1 VTQPWR
7 GRRAIPVVLRERHEG
22 VELLFEIRDVE
33 HGPSGPRRPTI
44 PEETPNRKDS
54 TGRCPGRGDR
64 LHFVMD
70 AAFRDHVARA
80 LSWAEAH
87 MSLDDAV
94 AGLPAK
100 LRGRVP
106 DGLPYSPWQLLEHI
120 RITQHDILDFCR
132 NPAYEEMKWPDDYWP
147 KAAEPPSAKAWDES
161 LRRIAEDRTA
171 LEALARDASVDLAA
185 RIPHGTG
192 QTYLREILLVID
204 HTAYHLGEL
213 IVVRRLL
220 GAWPR

>member
-1 VTQPWR
+1 MEPAV
-7 GRRAIPVVLRERHEG
+7 
-22 VELLFEIRDVE
+22 
-33 HGPSGPRRPTI
+33 
-44 PEETPNRKDS
+44 
-54 TGRCPGRGDR
+54 
-64 LHFVMD
+64 
-70 AAFRDHVARA
+70 RDHLARA

-94 AGLPAK
+94 ADLPAP
-100 LRGRVP
+100 LRGRKP

-132 NPAYEEMKWPDDYWP
+132 NPNYKEIAWPDDYWP
-147 KAAEPPSAKAWDES
+147 KSAAPPSDSAWDAS
-161 LRRIAEDRTA
+161 VRQIRNDRA
-171 LEALARDASVDLAA
+171 GLEALARDESLDLAA

-204 HTAYHLGEL
+204 HTAYHMGEL

-220 GAWPR
+220 GAWSR

>member
-1 VTQPWR
+1 
-7 GRRAIPVVLRERHEG
+7 
-22 VELLFEIRDVE
+22 VEPAV
-33 HGPSGPRRPTI
+33 
-44 PEETPNRKDS
+44 
-54 TGRCPGRGDR
+54 
-64 LHFVMD
+64 
-70 AAFRDHVARA
+70 RDHLARA

-94 AGLPAK
+94 ADLPAP
-100 LRGRVP
+100 LRGRKP

-132 NPAYEEMKWPDDYWP
+132 NPNYKEIAWPDDYWP
-147 KAAEPPSAKAWDES
+147 TSAAPPSDSAWDAS
-161 LRRIAEDRTA
+161 VRQIRNDRA
-171 LEALARDASVDLAA
+171 GLEALARDESLDLAA

-204 HTAYHLGEL
+204 HTAYHMGEL